1 MNQTLYDVIKSS
13 LDTHMTLNNSVP
25 PRVGCAEAVS
35 AVLRAA
41 GIAVPAQGIAG
52 TSALLVYCL
61 QHPELFEEISS
72 PEQAALLI
80 SASGSGNGNLSN
92 GHTGF
97 FGAFGI
103 AFPDDWG
110 ICSNDS
116 QTGLF
121 LELWNWSRWQ
131 KYYSQYGGMRPR
143 IFRVKG

>member
-1 MNQTLYDVIKSS
+1 MNVKLYAAIKAS
-13 LDTHMTLNNSVP
+13 LDTHMTLDNSVP
-25 PRVGCAEAVS
+25 PRVGCAEAVC

-41 GIAVPAQGIAG
+41 GIAVPAKGIAG

-61 QHPELFEEISS
+61 AHPEIFEELDA
-72 PEQAALLI
+72 PEEAALLI

-97 FGAFGI
+97 FGVFGI
-103 AFPDDWG
+103 AFPEDWG

-121 LELWNWSRWQ
+121 LELWNWLRWQ
-131 KYYSQYGGMRPR
+131 KYYAQYGGMKSR